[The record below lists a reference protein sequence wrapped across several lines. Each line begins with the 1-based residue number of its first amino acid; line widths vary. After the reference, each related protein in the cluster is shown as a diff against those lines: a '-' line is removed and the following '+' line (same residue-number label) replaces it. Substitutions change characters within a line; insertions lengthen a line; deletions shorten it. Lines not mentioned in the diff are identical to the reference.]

1 MTINNMIR
9 DEKLEYGINR
19 EVAKISAFSS
29 GKIDKYMNILQVKI
43 YYVLIKEVQ
52 YDKLSLFILLQEKL
66 WKNKQNQLKIKE
78 ENK

>member
-1 MTINNMIR
+1 MTIDNMIR

-52 YDKLSLFILLQEKL
+52 YKKLSLFILP
-66 WKNKQNQLKIKE
+66 
-78 ENK
+78 

>member
-1 MTINNMIR
+1 MTIDNMIR

-19 EVAKISAFSS
+19 EVARISAFSS

-52 YDKLSLFILLQEKL
+52 YKKLSLFILP
-66 WKNKQNQLKIKE
+66 
-78 ENK
+78 

>member
-1 MTINNMIR
+1 MTIDNMIR

-52 YDKLSLFILLQEKL
+52 YNKLSLFILL
-66 WKNKQNQLKIKE
+66 
-78 ENK
+78 